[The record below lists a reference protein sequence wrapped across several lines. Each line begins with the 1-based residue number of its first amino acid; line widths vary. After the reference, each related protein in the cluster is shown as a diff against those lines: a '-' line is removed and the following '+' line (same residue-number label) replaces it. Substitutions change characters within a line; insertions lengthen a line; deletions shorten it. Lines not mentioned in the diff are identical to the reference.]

1 MLNMKEVTDF
11 RNRIINDCVGIANA
25 LKGMF
30 GVIYKYDLTKD
41 RKYLA
46 NEKELAKNALD
57 ILTVFVTNTDDP
69 EVIEAFEYLSMVC
82 NEE

>member
-1 MLNMKEVTDF
+1 MPNMKEVTDF

-46 NEKELAKNALD
+46 NEKELAKNTLD
-57 ILTVFVTNTDDP
+57 ILTAFVADTDNP
-69 EVIEAFEYLSMVC
+69 EVIEAFEYLSMIC